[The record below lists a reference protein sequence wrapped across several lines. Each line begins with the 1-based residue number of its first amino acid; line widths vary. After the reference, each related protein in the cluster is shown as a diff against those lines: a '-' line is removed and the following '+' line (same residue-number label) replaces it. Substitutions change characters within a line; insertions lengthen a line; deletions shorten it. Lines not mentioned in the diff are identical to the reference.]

1 MRDNSKNRRMTKGQW
16 AVNRERCRLSFFKQD
31 PRSNDG
37 ASIDDVVTSVMKKI
51 GLDEQNWI
59 ETLSQD
65 WENIVGKGVGLHT
78 RPGRITGSQLYV
90 FVDSSVW
97 LNELKRYG
105 RNQMLANLQSRFGE
119 KRIRNISFQLD
130 PDKRS

>member
-1 MRDNSKNRRMTKGQW
+1 MIKNKRMTKGQW
-16 AVNRERCRLSFFKQD
+16 AVYRERCRLTAIRPE
-31 PRSNDG
+31 PRDNEGEAVGDRVMSL
-37 ASIDDVVTSVMKKI
+37 MKKI
-51 GLDEQNWI
+51 GLDEQSWI

-65 WENIVGKGVGLHT
+65 WEAIVGKGVGLHT
-78 RPGRITGSQLYV
+78 RPGRITGAQLYV

-130 PDKRS
+130 PDGRS